1 MKASQRFTKF
11 EGIYRI
17 TPSILFNQAS
27 MITHL
32 LINPAYLLSFL
43 LNRIRSADILIR
55 AQTNGKRRNVV
66 CLDVLPS
73 IINIFFAQRTK
84 EHSNQPHRVH
94 AHHHLTHCTL
104 ILTSIEYTRTH
115 HLTHYLIVETETNP
129 QQPRTF
135 AIVYLNRYL
144 IRSKILLADQSVSE
158 TLDKGVV
165 KVQ

>member
-1 MKASQRFTKF
+1 
-11 EGIYRI
+11 
-17 TPSILFNQAS
+17 

-84 EHSNQPHRVH
+84 EHSNQHHRVH
-94 AHHHLTHCTL
+94 AHHHLTHYTL

-115 HLTHYLIVETETNP
+115 HLTHYLIETETNP
-129 QQPRTF
+129 QPARTF
-135 AIVYLNRYL
+135 AIVYLNTVGTK
-144 IRSKILLADQSVSE
+144 KIDIALADQSVSE